1 MPQKQPSVVMWQ
13 GLGILSP
20 KGIVLEAYGESSK
33 FVLDKHKA
41 APKGSRLVLVT
52 ARLEHV
58 SARKIAS
65 DGDFK
70 LGIVPSRKLSR
81 RTSKRD

>member
-1 MPQKQPSVVMWQ
+1 MDKKPPAVVMWQ

-33 FVLDKHKA
+33 FVLDKHRA

-58 SARKIAS
+58 SARKIAA

-70 LGIVPSRKLSR
+70 LGIVPSKKPTR
-81 RTSKRD
+81 RTSKRG